1 MLPFA
6 PCGVRPDAMT
16 STNSPISSTDPD
28 HTTVAASDRSTPPPT
43 KWQLIA
49 GFLVIYIVWGS
60 TYLAIHWGV
69 ETIPPF
75 GMGAIRFLVAGSMLY
90 AWCRFRGAKKPTPA
104 QWKASAVIG
113 ALLLFVGNG
122 AVSWASQRVSS
133 GLASVIVATV
143 PLWLVL
149 CELWQGKRPDL
160 IKVVGVL
167 IGLAGVALL
176 VMPTGAAKA
185 TVDPAGAVV
194 LALGSL
200 SWTIGSLY
208 SRTARQAASPALAIA
223 MQMLV
228 GGSLLLLLSLA
239 LGEWT
244 PALHVTARSAASLLY
259 LIVFGSLIGF
269 STYMWLLK
277 VASPAAVGT
286 YAYVNPAV
294 AVLLGVLLA
303 GERLPVR
310 AVAAMTVILG
320 SVAMVSIASGG
331 AKRMVTAVW
340 RARR

>member
-1 MLPFA
+1 M
-6 PCGVRPDAMT
+6 
-16 STNSPISSTDPD
+16 SSTTRPIPSSP
-28 HTTVAASDRSTPPPT
+28 TPSSAAPAAAS
-43 KWQLIA
+43 KWQLIV
-49 GFLVIYIVWGS
+49 GFLIIYVVWGS

-69 ETIPPF
+69 ESIPPF
-75 GMGAIRFLVAGSMLY
+75 GMGAARFLLAGSMLY
-90 AWCRFRGAKKPTPA
+90 AWCRVRGAKKPTVS

-122 AVSWASQRVSS
+122 AVSWASQRVPS
-133 GLASVIVATV
+133 GLTSVLVATV

-160 IKVVGVL
+160 LKVIGVL
-167 IGLAGVALL
+167 IGLGGVALL

-185 TVDPAGAVV
+185 TVDPVGAVV

-208 SRTARQAASPALAIA
+208 SRTARQAESPALAIA

-228 GGSLLLLLSLA
+228 GGSLLLMLSLA
-239 LGEWT
+239 VGELT
-244 PALHVTARSAASLLY
+244 PDLHVTARSAASLLY

-277 VASPAAVGT
+277 VASPTAVGT

-303 GERLPVR
+303 GERLPAQ

-320 SVAMVSIASGG
+320 GVAMVSLAGGG
-331 AKRMVTAVW
+331 ARRMVTAVW
-340 RARR
+340 RAR

>member
-1 MLPFA
+1 MRLCA
-6 PCGVRPDAMT
+6 PCAGRPDAMT
-16 STNSPISSTDPD
+16 ATNRLTASTDADSTAISND
-28 HTTVAASDRSTPPPT
+28 HGATATATT
-43 KWQLIA
+43 WQLVA
-49 GFLVIYIVWGS
+49 GFLTVYIVWGS

-75 GMGAIRFLVAGSMLY
+75 GMGAVRFLTAGSILY
-90 AWCRFRGAKKPTPA
+90 GWCRCRGAKKPTLG

-133 GLASVIVATV
+133 GLTSVLVATV

-149 CELWQGKRPDL
+149 CELWQGKRPDVL
-160 IKVVGVL
+160 KVIGVL

-176 VMPTGAAKA
+176 VLPTGAATD
-185 TVDPAGAVV
+185 TVDPMGAVV
-194 LALGSL
+194 LALAAL

-208 SRTARQAASPALAIA
+208 SRTARQSASPGLAIA

-228 GGSLLLLLSLA
+228 GGALLLTLSLA

-244 PALHVTARSAASLLY
+244 PELQVSARSAASVLY

-303 GERLPVR
+303 GERIPAR
-310 AVAAMTVILG
+310 AVVAMTVILG
-320 SVAMVSIASGG
+320 GVAMVSIAGGG

-340 RARR
+340 RARS

>member
-1 MLPFA
+1 MS
-6 PCGVRPDAMT
+6 
-16 STNSPISSTDPD
+16 STNRPTPRSSADLPAES
-28 HTTVAASDRSTPPPT
+28 AAPPLGHGATAPAT
-43 KWQLIA
+43 KWQLAA
-49 GFLVIYIVWGS
+49 GFLVIYLVWGS

-75 GMGAIRFLVAGSMLY
+75 GMGAARFLTAGSILY
-90 AWCRFRGAKKPTPA
+90 LWCRIRGAEKPTKS
-104 QWKASAVIG
+104 QWKSSAVIG
-113 ALLLFVGNG
+113 TLLLFVGNG
-122 AVSWASQRVSS
+122 AVSWASQRVPS
-133 GLASVIVATV
+133 GLTSVIVATV

-149 CELWQGKRPDL
+149 CELWQGKRPDF
-160 IKVVGVL
+160 IKVIGVL

-176 VMPTGAAKA
+176 VMPSGGATAS
-185 TVDPAGAVV
+185 VDPVGAVV
-194 LALGSL
+194 LALGSF
-200 SWTIGSLY
+200 SWTVGSLY

-244 PALHVTARSAASLLY
+244 PALHVSVRSAASLLY

-294 AVLLGVLLA
+294 AVLLGVLMA
-303 GERLPVR
+303 GERLPAQ
-310 AVAAMTVILG
+310 AVAAMLVILG
-320 SVAMVSIASGG
+320 SVAMVSIAGGG
-331 AKRMVTAVW
+331 ARRMVTAVW
-340 RARR
+340 RTRA